1 MAKIKLI
8 VLAAYKAD
16 DEGNMVEAFEPRQM
30 PTEERAVREG
40 KALASQYDGVLAW
53 ARDADPDM
61 GEYGPPVII
70 YQHGEI
76 PDIG

>member
-1 MAKIKLI
+1 MAKIRLI
-8 VLAAYKAD
+8 VIAAYKAD

-30 PTEERAVREG
+30 PTEDRAIREG
-40 KALASQYDGVLAW
+40 KALSSQYDGVLAW
-53 ARDADPDM
+53 ARDADPDI
-61 GEYGPPVII
+61 GEYGPPTII

>member
-16 DEGNMVEAFEPRQM
+16 EEGNMVEAFEPRQM

-40 KALASQYDGVLAW
+40 KALASQYDGILAW

-61 GEYGPPVII
+61 GEYGPPVVI
-70 YQHGEI
+70 YQHGEV

>member
-16 DEGNMVEAFEPRQM
+16 EEGNIVEAFEPRQM

-40 KALASQYDGVLAW
+40 KSLAT
-53 ARDADPDM
+53 
-61 GEYGPPVII
+61 
-70 YQHGEI
+70 
-76 PDIG
+76 

>member
-1 MAKIKLI
+1 MAKVKLI

-40 KALASQYDGVLAW
+40 KSLASKYDGVLAW
-53 ARDADPDM
+53 ARDADPDL

-70 YQHGEI
+70 FKHGEI

>member
-8 VLAAYKAD
+8 VLAAYRAD

-40 KALASQYDGVLAW
+40 KSLATQYDGVLAW
-53 ARDADPDM
+53 ARDADPDL

>member
-40 KALASQYDGVLAW
+40 KSLASQYDGVVAW
-53 ARDADPDM
+53 ARDADPDL
-61 GEYGPPVII
+61 GDYGPSTIL
-70 YQHGEI
+70 YKHGEI